1 MLRDGYYNYSD
12 DPHDSE
18 CWRVAGENVY
28 FVRANGE
35 ERRSSTTLGTLS
47 NGDYVPSQWLPP
59 GVTHNPALG
68 PAVNPTPGPNDDVE
82 AARRWITKQAAV
94 LIPKIICDLTPMAP
108 EDVRN
113 VYPQPSRIDR
123 AIAER
128 VLELLS

>member
-59 GVTHNPALG
+59 GVTHNPATAPPG
-68 PAVNPTPGPNDDVE
+68 HPKPGPNDVVD
-82 AARRWITKQAAV
+82 AARCWITKHAAV
-94 LIPKIICDLTPMAP
+94 LLATI
-108 EDVRN
+108 N
-113 VYPQPSRIDR
+113 
-123 AIAER
+123 
-128 VLELLS
+128 